1 MIRGIGMAQIGA
13 GLMQGTNRGLD
24 ERRMMDRQD
33 RQDAMV
39 SDEFRRRQALEAG
52 QDQAVFDKWDTFS
65 KADLDGIQSYIPA
78 DTVYTPTTGDHVN
91 PDGTLQARPD
101 VPQDLLAGP
110 AIPGAPAPAQA
121 ASGSPV
127 KKGLA
132 IPGGVPQKILN
143 RNAYSARSMALGIMG
158 PSSAMMNTADTEAG
172 FDTFKERAQ
181 GALSSLQGLKS
192 QISQIIGG
200 RDPNTMDAATR
211 AQLASRLKPLLDEA
225 DSQTRLLADSVQA
238 AHTTKDASEAR
249 HAFQL
254 LATTGDP
261 GRVADFMAAN
271 GAPPDTVASMRL
283 SKYDPQSNR
292 IITQNGTVLDP
303 VSFGISN
310 GLVPL
315 NPKEQADFMM
325 RAAQFQEKLSA
336 AKLNEQLRADT
347 RIQAVLNAGGA
358 KATAMQRYLDTVD
371 QLGALERN
379 GQMDSDKYQQ
389 LLHTRDQIA
398 LALPVSTGAGRE
410 AARGTPAGQEDQL
423 QRDLDRA
430 ERGLAAAQRAGIAA
444 GNTTDK
450 GLQAKADA
458 DYRAAKAARDAA
470 KAALDASR
478 SRRGIGQVAPGA
490 APATA
495 PSAPTAFSIN

>member
-1 MIRGIGMAQIGA
+1 
-13 GLMQGTNRGLD
+13 
-24 ERRMMDRQD
+24 
-33 RQDAMV
+33 
-39 SDEFRRRQALEAG
+39 
-52 QDQAVFDKWDTFS
+52 
-65 KADLDGIQSYIPA
+65 
-78 DTVYTPTTGDHVN
+78 
-91 PDGTLQARPD
+91 
-101 VPQDLLAGP
+101 
-110 AIPGAPAPAQA
+110 
-121 ASGSPV
+121 
-127 KKGLA
+127 
-132 IPGGVPQKILN
+132 
-143 RNAYSARSMALGIMG
+143 
-158 PSSAMMNTADTEAG
+158 
-172 FDTFKERAQ
+172 
-181 GALSSLQGLKS
+181 
-192 QISQIIGG
+192 
-200 RDPNTMDAATR
+200 
-211 AQLASRLKPLLDEA
+211 
-225 DSQTRLLADSVQA
+225 
-238 AHTTKDASEAR
+238 
-249 HAFQL
+249 
-254 LATTGDP
+254 
-261 GRVADFMAAN
+261 
-271 GAPPDTVASMRL
+271 
-283 SKYDPQSNR
+283 
-292 IITQNGTVLDP
+292 
-303 VSFGISN
+303 
-310 GLVPL
+310 L